1 MSKIVII
8 DGNSLLF
15 RAFYATSFKDTPI
28 LQTTYGTPTNAI
40 VAFSNMLSN
49 ILKTIDKDDGIFVA
63 FDKGSHTF
71 RHQAYKEYKA
81 NRKKAPEELLLQ
93 MPIARELLKSLSIP
107 YYESDEIEA
116 DDIAGIMAKKA
127 GKEGYTVQ
135 IYTSDHDYLQL
146 IDENITIELIK
157 KGLKDI
163 HEMNLK
169 TFHDEYGIEP
179 IQITDLKGL
188 LGDTSDNIP
197 GIPKVGEKTALT
209 LIKEHG
215 DIENIIE
222 YAKTQTSKVCESI
235 VQNQDTGRLSKD
247 LATIRLDE
255 TISFTVPETIYQ
267 GYDFD
272 EITSFATKY
281 QLKNLVSRL
290 PKDLK
295 KKAIE
300 NKEIEYEEIS
310 DTKNI
315 QLENGFGLAIDY
327 DDKCNYHD
335 AELYGLSISF
345 KDKIYYLRKENILKD
360 VKLLDALKNKDIK
373 KYCFDY
379 KTIYCVLTNEKITI
393 NGLFFDLLLANYLLD
408 SSIKPEFESIML
420 SNKIDVSYALESSPL
435 LDLGNPKLASAKAYY
450 SLYLYENIIFKL
462 KEKDQYELLYSIEQP
477 LTLVLAKMEM
487 EGFPVDKDVLLDY
500 KKNWE
505 MKLSEIEKEIYELAG
520 EKFNI
525 ASPKQLGV
533 ILFDK
538 LQLSG
543 NKKGSTS
550 IEFLKDL
557 IDKHPIVPLVLEYR
571 KYAKLISTYVDGI
584 INFVHDDNKIHT
596 TFNQA
601 TTTTGRLSSSEPNMQ
616 NISVRDEE
624 AKTIRKAFYYKDD
637 DKYILSLD
645 YSQIEL
651 RVLAH
656 LSNSESFIN
665 MFNNGHDIHSE
676 TAKKIFHISGRE
688 PTSLERRKAKAVNF
702 GIVYGI
708 SDWGLAEQ
716 IDVSP
721 KEAKE
726 IISSF
731 YMEFPEIGDYLNSL
745 VEFAKTHGY
754 ATTMFNRRRYL
765 EQINDPSYQVR
776 EFAKRAAMNAPIQGS
791 AADLIKIA
799 MIKIDDELTKNNFKS
814 KLILQIHDEVTLMVY
829 EDEKDKVKELV
840 TNIMENCVKLK
851 VNLKVDGGYAKTWF
865 DSK

>member
-15 RAFYATSFKDTPI
+15 RAFYATSFKDGQI
-28 LQTTYGTPTNAI
+28 LHTSYGTPTNAI

-49 ILKTIDKDDGIFVA
+49 ILKTVAKDDGIFVA

-127 GKEGYTVQ
+127 GKDGYSVE

-188 LGDTSDNIP
+188 LGDSSDNIP

-215 DIENIIE
+215 DLENIIE

-235 VQNQDTGRLSKD
+235 VTNQEIGRISKD

-255 TISFTVPETIYQ
+255 NISFTVQETIYK

-272 EITSFATKY
+272 EISTFATKY
-281 QLKNLVSRL
+281 ELKSLVSRL

-295 KKAIE
+295 RKDVE
-300 NKEIEYEEIS
+300 NKQIEYIEINNTDS
-310 DTKNI
+310 IELND
-315 QLENGFGLAIDY
+315 GFGFAIDY
-327 DDKCNYHD
+327 DTKCNYHD
-335 AELYGLSISF
+335 AELFGVSIVIN
-345 KDKIYYLRKENILKD
+345 DKVYYLRKENLLKD
-360 VKLLDALKNKDIK
+360 KKLLEALKNKEIK
-373 KYCFDY
+373 KYCFNY
-379 KTIYCVLTNEKITI
+379 KTIYCVLNNAQISI
-393 NGLFFDLLLANYLLD
+393 DGLYFDLLLANYLLD
-408 SSIKPEFESIML
+408 SSIKPEFENIML
-420 SNKIDVSYALESSPL
+420 NNKIDISYVYENSL
-435 LDLGNPKLASAKAYY
+435 LFDLGNPKLSAAEAYY
-450 SLYLYENIIFKL
+450 SLNLYENIIFKL
-462 KEKDQYELLYSIEQP
+462 KEKDQYGLLYSIEQP
-477 LTLVLAKMEM
+477 LTIVLAKMEL
-487 EGFPVDKDVLLDY
+487 EGFPIDKDVLLDY

-505 MKLSEIEKEIYELAG
+505 AKLFELEQEIHALAG

-525 ASPKQLGV
+525 ASPKQLSV

-538 LQLSG
+538 LQLSA

-550 IEFLKDL
+550 VEYLKDL
-557 IDKHPIVPLVLEYR
+557 IDKHPIVSLVLEYR

-584 INFVHDDNKIHT
+584 INFVHEDSKIHT

-624 AKTIRKAFYYKDD
+624 AKTIRKAFYYKDK

-656 LSNSESFIN
+656 LSNSQTFID
-665 MFNNGHDIHSE
+665 MFNDGHDIHSE
-676 TAKKIFHISGRE
+676 TAKKIFHIVGRE
-688 PTSLERRKAKAVNF
+688 PTPLERRKAKAVNF

-716 IDVSP
+716 INVSP

-731 YMEFPEIGDYLNSL
+731 YNEFPEIGEYLNSL

-765 EQINDPSYQVR
+765 EQINDPSYQIR

-829 EDEKDKVKELV
+829 NEEKEEVKALV
-840 TNIMENCVKLK
+840 SNIMENCVKLK

>member
-28 LQTTYGTPTNAI
+28 LHTTYGTPTNAI

-49 ILKTIDKDDGIFVA
+49 ILKTIDVNDGIFVA

-71 RHQAYKEYKA
+71 RHQEFKDYKA
-81 NRKKAPEELLLQ
+81 NRKKTPEELLLQ

-127 GKEGYTVQ
+127 GNEGYSVE

-146 IDENITIELIK
+146 IDKNIKIELIK

-163 HEMNLK
+163 HEMNLD
-169 TFHDEYGIEP
+169 TFHEEYGIEP

-215 DIENIIE
+215 NLENIIE

-235 VQNQDTGRLSKD
+235 VTNQEIGRQSKK
-247 LATIRLDE
+247 LATIRLEDD
-255 TISFTVPETIYQ
+255 ISFTVNETIYK

-272 EITSFATKY
+272 EINSFAAKY
-281 QLKNLVSRL
+281 ELKSLVSRL
-290 PKDLK
+290 PKELK
-295 KKAIE
+295 RKTVV
-300 NKEIEYEEIS
+300 NKEIDFIEIET
-310 DTKNI
+310 TKNVD
-315 QLENGFGLAIDY
+315 LSEGFGFGIDY
-327 DDKCNYHD
+327 DTNVNYHD
-335 AELYGLSISF
+335 AELYGLSISL
-345 KDKIYYLRKENILKD
+345 KDKVFYLRKENVLKD
-360 VKLLDALKNKDIK
+360 EKLLSALSDEKIK
-373 KYCFDY
+373 KYCFNY
-379 KTIYCVLTNEKITI
+379 KTIYCVLKTAKITI

-408 SSIKPEFESIML
+408 SSTKPDFENVML
-420 SNKIDVSYALESSPL
+420 NNKIDVSYTSSNSLL
-435 LDLGNPKLASAKAYY
+435 LDLGNPRLSSAEAYY
-450 SLYLYENIIFKL
+450 SLNIYENVVFKL

-477 LTLVLAKMEM
+477 LTLVLAKMEI
-487 EGFPVDKDVLLDY
+487 EGFPVNKNVLLEY
-500 KKNWE
+500 KKNWQS
-505 MKLSEIEKEIYELAG
+505 KLDELENMIYELAG

-525 ASPKQLGV
+525 SSPKQLGV

-538 LQLSG
+538 LHLAG

-550 IEFLKDL
+550 VEYLKDL
-557 IDKHPIVPLVLEYR
+557 IDKSPIVPLVLEYR

-584 INFVHDDNKIHT
+584 INFIHDDNKIHT

-601 TTTTGRLSSSEPNMQ
+601 NTTTGRLSSSEPNMQ

-624 AKTIRKAFYYKDD
+624 AKIVRKAFYYKDEN
-637 DKYILSLD
+637 KLILSLD

-656 LSNSESFIN
+656 LSKSQSFIN
-665 MFNNGHDIHSE
+665 MFNEGHDIHSE
-676 TAKKIFHISGRE
+676 TAKKIFHIEGRE
-688 PTSLERRKAKAVNF
+688 PTSLERRRAKAVNF

-716 IDVSP
+716 IEVSP

-731 YMEFPEIGDYLNSL
+731 YQEFPEIGEYLNSL
-745 VEFAKTHGY
+745 VEFTKTHGY

-765 EQINDPSYQVR
+765 EQINDPSYQIR

-799 MIKIDDELTKNNFKS
+799 MIKIDDELTKNNYKS
-814 KLILQIHDEVTLMVY
+814 RLILQIHDEVILMVY
-829 EDEKDKVKELV
+829 DDEKDKVKALV
-840 TNIMENCVKLK
+840 SEIMENCVNLD
-851 VNLKVDGGYAKTWF
+851 VALKVDGGYARTWF
-865 DSK
+865 DTK

>member
-15 RAFYATSFKDTPI
+15 RAFYATSFKDGPI
-28 LQTTYGTPTNAI
+28 LHTSFGTPTNAI

-49 ILKTIDKDDGIFVA
+49 ILKTIEKDDGIFVA

-71 RHQAYKEYKA
+71 RHQAFKEYKA
-81 NRKKAPEELLLQ
+81 NRKKTPEELLLQ

-127 GKEGYTVQ
+127 GKDGYSVE

-146 IDENITIELIK
+146 IDENIKIELIK

-163 HEMNLK
+163 HEMNLD
-169 TFHDEYGIEP
+169 TFHEEYGIEP

-188 LGDTSDNIP
+188 LGDSSDNIP
-197 GIPKVGEKTALT
+197 GIPKVGEKTALA

-222 YAKTQTSKVCESI
+222 YAKTQKSKVCESI
-235 VQNQDTGRLSKD
+235 VENQGSGRLSKD

-255 TISFTVPETIYQ
+255 NISFTVQETIYK

-272 EITSFATKY
+272 EISEFAAKY
-281 QLKNLVSRL
+281 ELKNLVSRL

-295 KKAIE
+295 RKDAV
-300 NKEIEYEEIS
+300 NKQIEYEEVNNL
-310 DTKNI
+310 DLLDLN
-315 QLENGFGLAIDY
+315 QGFGFAIDF
-327 DDKCNYHD
+327 DTKCNYHD
-335 AELYGLSISF
+335 AELFGVSISLDNKVYYLNKENLL
-345 KDKIYYLRKENILKD
+345 KDKKFLEI
-360 VKLLDALKNKDIK
+360 LKNKNIK
-373 KYCFDY
+373 KYCFDF
-379 KTIYCVLTNEKITI
+379 KTIYCVLNNEKIMI
-393 NGLFFDLLLANYLLD
+393 DGLYFDLLLANYLLD
-408 SSIKPEFESIML
+408 SSIKPEFENVML
-420 SNKIDVSYALESSPL
+420 NNKIDVSYVFENSL
-435 LDLGNPKLASAKAYY
+435 LFDLGNPRLSSVEAYY
-450 SLYLYENIIFKL
+450 SLNLYEEIIFKL

-477 LTLVLAKMEM
+477 LTIVLAKMEI

-505 MKLSEIEKEIYELAG
+505 AKLYELEQEIYNLAG

-525 ASPKQLGV
+525 SSPKQLGV
-533 ILFDK
+533 ILFEK
-538 LQLSG
+538 LKLSG

-550 IEFLKDL
+550 VEYLKDL
-557 IDKHPIVPLVLEYR
+557 IDKHPIVSLVLEYR

-584 INFVHDDNKIHT
+584 INFIHEDGKIHT

-624 AKTIRKAFYYKDD
+624 AKTIRKAFYYKEK

-656 LSNSESFIN
+656 LSNSTSFIN
-665 MFNNGHDIHSE
+665 MFNEGHDIHSE
-676 TAKKIFHISGRE
+676 TAKKIFHIVGRG

-731 YMEFPEIGDYLNSL
+731 YLEFPEIGEYLNSL

-765 EQINDPSYQVR
+765 EQINDPSYQIR

-840 TNIMENCVKLK
+840 TKIMENCVKLK

>member
-15 RAFYATSFKDTPI
+15 RAFYATSFKDGPI
-28 LQTTYGTPTNAI
+28 LHTSYGTPTNAI

-49 ILKTIDKDDGIFVA
+49 ILKTIEKDDGIFVA

-71 RHQAYKEYKA
+71 RHQAFKEYKA
-81 NRKKAPEELLLQ
+81 NRKKTPEELLLQ

-127 GKEGYTVQ
+127 GKEGYSVE

-146 IDENITIELIK
+146 IDENIKIELIK

-163 HEMNLK
+163 HEMNLE
-169 TFHDEYGIEP
+169 TFHEEYGIEP

-188 LGDTSDNIP
+188 LGDSSDNIP

-222 YAKTQTSKVCESI
+222 YAKTQKSKVCESI
-235 VQNQDTGRLSKD
+235 VENQGSGRLSKE

-255 TISFTVPETIYQ
+255 NISFTVQETIYK

-272 EITSFATKY
+272 EISEFAAKY
-281 QLKNLVSRL
+281 ELKNLVSRL

-295 KKAIE
+295 RKDAV
-300 NKEIEYEEIS
+300 NKQIEYEEVNNL
-310 DTKNI
+310 DLLDLN
-315 QLENGFGLAIDY
+315 QGFGFAIDF
-327 DDKCNYHD
+327 DTKCNYHD
-335 AELYGLSISF
+335 AELFGVSISLDNKVYYLNKENLL
-345 KDKIYYLRKENILKD
+345 KDKKFLEI
-360 VKLLDALKNKDIK
+360 LKNKDIK
-373 KYCFDY
+373 KYCFDF
-379 KTIYCVLTNEKITI
+379 KTIYCVLNNEKIVI
-393 NGLFFDLLLANYLLD
+393 DGLYFDLLLANYLLD
-408 SSIKPEFESIML
+408 SSIKPEFENVML
-420 SNKIDVSYALESSPL
+420 NNKIDVSYAFENSL
-435 LDLGNPKLASAKAYY
+435 LFDLGNPRLSSVEAYY
-450 SLYLYENIIFKL
+450 SLNLYEEIIFKL

-477 LTLVLAKMEM
+477 LTIVLAKMEI

-505 MKLSEIEKEIYELAG
+505 AKLYELEQEIYNLAG

-525 ASPKQLGV
+525 SSPKQLGV
-533 ILFDK
+533 ILFEK
-538 LQLSG
+538 LKLSG

-550 IEFLKDL
+550 VEYLKDL
-557 IDKHPIVPLVLEYR
+557 IDKHPIVSLVLEYR

-584 INFVHDDNKIHT
+584 INFIHEDGKIHT

-624 AKTIRKAFYYKDD
+624 AKTIRKAFYYKEK

-656 LSNSESFIN
+656 LSNSTSFIN
-665 MFNNGHDIHSE
+665 MFNEGHDIHSE
-676 TAKKIFHISGRE
+676 TAKKIFHIVGRDS
-688 PTSLERRKAKAVNF
+688 TSLERRKAKAVNF

-716 IDVSP
+716 INVSP

-731 YMEFPEIGDYLNSL
+731 YLEFPEIGEYLNSL

-765 EQINDPSYQVR
+765 EQINDPSYQIR

-840 TNIMENCVKLK
+840 TKIMENCVKLK